1 MKTSNPKYRKQK
13 ERIHI
18 LEFNAQQSSIITVH
32 NIFADS
38 HTNDYTCIELCD
50 VMLEDHLYIAV
61 TGFRKIAFMKMDTDN
76 SFYGMGI
83 ITDGHYKLCVHI
95 VNYVHTEE
103 LTVRGQKVKVKEFM
117 NKSEV
122 AVGASTF
129 KVEGMS
135 DIEICEG
142 ELMPML
148 QLKAAVTSVTTIKR
162 VKNNDDTKNYINK

>member
-1 MKTSNPKYRKQK
+1 MKTSNPKFRKQN

-18 LEFNAQQSSIITVH
+18 LEFNAQPSSVITVH
-32 NIFADS
+32 NFFSDS

-50 VMLEDHLYIAV
+50 VMLDDHLYIAV
-61 TGFRKIAFMKMDTDN
+61 TGFIKTAFMKMDTDN
-76 SFYGMGI
+76 SSYGMGI
-83 ITDGHYKLCVHI
+83 ITDGRYKLCVHI

-103 LTVRGQKVKVKEFM
+103 LTVRGQNLFIFIFQYYFHT
-117 NKSEV
+117 V

-148 QLKAAVTSVTTIKR
+148 QLKAAVTSVTTNKR
-162 VKNNDDTKNYINK
+162 VKNNDDTNN

>member
-1 MKTSNPKYRKQK
+1 MKTSNPKFRKQN

-18 LEFNAQQSSIITVH
+18 LEFNAQPSSVITVH
-32 NIFADS
+32 NFFSDS

-50 VMLEDHLYIAV
+50 VMLDDHLYIAV
-61 TGFRKIAFMKMDTDN
+61 TGFIKTAFMKMDTDN
-76 SFYGMGI
+76 SSYGMGI
-83 ITDGHYKLCVHI
+83 ITDGRYKLCVHI

-103 LTVRGQKVKVKEFM
+103 LTVRGQKVKVKGFM

-148 QLKAAVTSVTTIKR
+148 QLKAAVTSVTTNKR
-162 VKNNDDTKNYINK
+162 VKNNDDTNN